1 MYYNLRMVY
10 ITTPTKTVAKELGR
24 LLLENRL
31 AACVNILDGMES
43 MYWWKGELVEEQECV
58 LLVKTHYS
66 RMKKLTTLVNEQH
79 PYECPCIISY
89 TITEDEG
96 SADYR
101 EWLYNES
108 LAKN

>member
-66 RMKKLTTLVNEQH
+66 RIKKLTTLVNKHH
-79 PYECPCIISY
+79 PYARIVNLKMVNHI
-89 TITEDEG
+89 
-96 SADYR
+96 R
-101 EWLYNES
+101 EYSNTLRMNMLS
-108 LAKN
+108 LQDFSH

>member
-1 MYYNLRMVY
+1 MVY

-66 RMKKLTTLVNEQH
+66 RMKKLTNLVNKHH

-96 SADYR
+96 NADYR
-101 EWLYNES
+101 DWLYNES

>member
-1 MYYNLRMVY
+1 MVY

-66 RMKKLTTLVNEQH
+66 RIKKLTTLVNKHH

-89 TITEDEG
+89 TIMEDEG
-96 SADYR
+96 NVEYR
-101 EWLYNES
+101 DWLYNES

>member
-1 MYYNLRMVY
+1 MPLQHS
-10 ITTPTKTVAKELGR
+10 KTVAKELGR

-66 RMKKLTTLVNEQH
+66 RIKKLTTLVNKHH

-89 TITEDEG
+89 TIMEDEG
-96 SADYR
+96 NVEYR
-101 EWLYNES
+101 DWLYNES

>member
-24 LLLENRL
+24 FLLEKHL

-43 MYWWKGELVEEQECV
+43 MYWWKGELVEEKECV

-66 RMKKLTTLVNEQH
+66 RMKKLTNYVNKYH